1 MTVRL
6 MRLRTLRL
14 GEFRF
19 ELRSFLDVLE
29 LPFLETYRYH
39 TRGNVF
45 AVDNVISL
53 LHLSGIHLKQLT
65 LVVAFPRMEDI
76 KKLLDAIPCLQNLYL
91 SSFSS
96 FISSLFCLRWCVAV
110 GCLFRSFPKK
120 MTTASQEGGQLAW
133 IFIVPSFP
141 MSDHGNLHKLKRRI
155 TSEIGWA
162 RIALLNR
169 SEGHQWLIWV
179 WGERSRPFTMSCTH
193 TYFRV

>member
-1 MTVRL
+1 MNHFLAIRTIPKMTVRL

-45 AVDNVISL
+45 VVDNVISL

-65 LVVAFPRMEDI
+65 LVVAFPLMEDI

-91 SSFSS
+91 DIWCLCIASIIHELFEALSSSPPILVGNIPGFLPNLQSLIIFSPR
-96 FISSLFCLRWCVAV
+96 IS
-110 GCLFRSFPKK
+110 
-120 MTTASQEGGQLAW
+120 M
-133 IFIVPSFP
+133 
-141 MSDHGNLHKLKRRI
+141 
-155 TSEIGWA
+155 
-162 RIALLNR
+162 
-169 SEGHQWLIWV
+169 
-179 WGERSRPFTMSCTH
+179 
-193 TYFRV
+193 

>member
-1 MTVRL
+1 

-45 AVDNVISL
+45 VVDNVISL

-65 LVVAFPRMEDI
+65 LVVAFPLMEDI

-91 SSFSS
+91 D
-96 FISSLFCLRWCVAV
+96 I
-110 GCLFRSFPKK
+110 
-120 MTTASQEGGQLAW
+120 
-133 IFIVPSFP
+133 
-141 MSDHGNLHKLKRRI
+141 
-155 TSEIGWA
+155 
-162 RIALLNR
+162 
-169 SEGHQWLIWV
+169 
-179 WGERSRPFTMSCTH
+179 
-193 TYFRV
+193 